1 MTSSRL
7 EAGSALGRSPLQVTR
22 LGSFRAV
29 VTKSLYVT
37 WHRNDNNCSDTSQ
50 CLLRDMKELVVL
62 LLLPNRFVPRE
73 EHLDVLLEVP
83 VLEELAVVL

>member
-1 MTSSRL
+1 
-7 EAGSALGRSPLQVTR
+7 
-22 LGSFRAV
+22 
-29 VTKSLYVT
+29 
-37 WHRNDNNCSDTSQ
+37 
-50 CLLRDMKELVVL
+50 MKELVVL